1 MSPSSQS
8 PSSRNPG
15 SRSPRS
21 RIKISQLRLWRE
33 IPIAAEATAWLFLSW
48 LVLDV
53 LPGKLY
59 RHFMQP
65 RLRAGKLTE
74 EQSLRQIKRV
84 SWAVQRI
91 SIRLPWRSVC
101 FHRGIA
107 AHQMLRRRGI
117 ASILHYGVNP
127 QENLKAH
134 VWVTADGRP
143 VVGVREA
150 VGYTQIAVFPDTAKN
165 GVSLLNTHA
174 SFR

>member
-1 MSPSSQS
+1 MSLSSK
-8 PSSRNPG
+8 SRTSKFG
-15 SRSPRS
+15 S
-21 RIKISQLRLWRE
+21 WRE
-33 IPIAAEATAWLFLSW
+33 IPIAAEATAWLFFSW

-59 RHFMQP
+59 RHCMQP
-65 RLRAGKLTE
+65 RLRAREFTE
-74 EQSLRQIKRV
+74 EQGLRQIKRV
-84 SWAVQRI
+84 SWAVQRT

-117 ASILHYGVNP
+117 ASTLHYGVNP
-127 QENLKAH
+127 KEKLAAH
-134 VWVTADGRP
+134 VWVTAGGRP

-165 GVSLLNTHA
+165 KGTSVLNTHA

>member
-1 MSPSSQS
+1 MSL
-8 PSSRNPG
+8 G
-15 SRSPRS
+15 SK
-21 RIKISQLRLWRE
+21 IKTSKFGLWRE
-33 IPIAAEATAWLFLSW
+33 IPLAAEATAWLFLSW

-59 RHFMQP
+59 RHCMQP
-65 RLRAGKLTE
+65 RLRVREPAE
-74 EQSLRQIKRV
+74 EQSLREIKRV
-84 SWAVQRI
+84 SWAVQRT

-117 ASILHYGVNP
+117 ASTLHYGVNP
-127 QENLKAH
+127 KEKLAAH
-134 VWVTADGRP
+134 VWVTAGGRP

-150 VGYTQIAVFPDTAKN
+150 VGYTQIAVFPDAGKN
-165 GVSLLNTHA
+165 TGAGVFNTNA

>member
-1 MSPSSQS
+1 MSATSKL
-8 PSSRNPG
+8 RFMT
-15 SRSPRS
+15 R
-21 RIKISQLRLWRE
+21 KLRLWHE
-33 IPIAAEATAWLFLSW
+33 VPIVAEAAAWLFLSW

-59 RHFMQP
+59 RHCMQP
-65 RLRAGKLTE
+65 RLRAGEPAE

-84 SWAVQRI
+84 SWAVQRT

-117 ASILHYGVNP
+117 ASTLHYGVNP
-127 QENLKAH
+127 REKLAAH
-134 VWVTADGRP
+134 VWVTAAGRP

-150 VGYTQIAVFPDTAKN
+150 VGYTQIAVFPDTGKSA
-165 GVSLLNTHA
+165 GASVLNTHA